1 MDIKLKMAPKLLS
14 TTKNSLLTLFI
25 GKYAKMVCGMKMAWK
40 EKCLH
45 ERYCLW
51 RLNSF
56 IDIGVDMDRL
66 EMNQATEAG
75 GRMFIIKRQ

>member
-45 ERYCLW
+45 ERYCL
-51 RLNSF
+51 
-56 IDIGVDMDRL
+56 
-66 EMNQATEAG
+66 
-75 GRMFIIKRQ
+75 